1 VNETLGVSRLEAA
14 AAFRFECIA
23 AARTKTDR
31 RLVERRAQLAS
42 LDVDADATAVRIG
55 SWGETTVARRSAN
68 IHRAEEQLTFGF
80 LTPRL

>member
-1 VNETLGVSRLEAA
+1 MNEAHGVARLEAA
-14 AAFRFECIA
+14 TGVGFAHIA
-23 AARTKTDR
+23 AARNETDR